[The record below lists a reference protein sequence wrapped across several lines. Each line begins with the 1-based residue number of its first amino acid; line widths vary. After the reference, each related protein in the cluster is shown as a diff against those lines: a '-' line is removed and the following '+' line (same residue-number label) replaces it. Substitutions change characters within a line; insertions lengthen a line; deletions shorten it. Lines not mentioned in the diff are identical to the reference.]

1 MLISSRTAMCQGEF
15 VQLKRAKKAADLFF
29 SSAAYAFGAVHYALQ
44 DHYKSLQSQCVS
56 GASAALKQ
64 LCRKMCVDRHRRHR
78 LGVAGLNY
86 RHDSGRL
93 SAKAD
98 GSKFLCKPPSN
109 RRSSV
114 IDAQGFPPF
123 KASARHRRKAM
134 SRSAFSRFGLGALV
148 VTFACP
154 SLVWGGMAN
163 PNYKV
168 LNPIS
173 HGNLTIFP
181 VVTSITHDTSGF
193 LTLDEGIRSGEVVVT
208 EAGRT
213 GGLIRGP
220 QRPMPVGGA
229 QVNSLVLVNNSKR
242 PLILLA
248 GEIVT
253 GGKQDRVVA
262 KDRVIAAESDP
273 VDLGVFCVEPGRWT
287 DTSTQFSTMKSYM
300 AQPSVRSKAMVAKD
314 QRQVWQSVGEA
325 NGAIVGALQAG
336 PVSGPAPVAQDSYA
350 KTFDEETVRKAIA
363 DQAAPVEQSYSSSIR
378 QLRDQ
383 HAVGGV
389 VAVGGRLIW
398 ADLFASSALLE
409 KYWPKLVR
417 TYAADAIT
425 THNPPW

>member
-1 MLISSRTAMCQGEF
+1 
-15 VQLKRAKKAADLFF
+15 
-29 SSAAYAFGAVHYALQ
+29 
-44 DHYKSLQSQCVS
+44 
-56 GASAALKQ
+56 
-64 LCRKMCVDRHRRHR
+64 
-78 LGVAGLNY
+78 
-86 RHDSGRL
+86 
-93 SAKAD
+93 
-98 GSKFLCKPPSN
+98 
-109 RRSSV
+109 
-114 IDAQGFPPF
+114 
-123 KASARHRRKAM
+123 M

-181 VVTSITHDTSGF
+181 VATSITHDTSGF
-193 LTLDEGIRSGEVVVT
+193 ITLDEGIRSGEVVVT
-208 EAGRT
+208 EGGRT

-220 QRPMPVGGA
+220 HHRIPVSGP

-262 KDRVIAAESDP
+262 KDRVIPAESDP

-287 DTSTQFSTMKSYM
+287 ETSVQFSTMKSQM
-300 AQPSVRSKAMVAKD
+300 AQPSVRSKAMIAKD
-314 QRQVWQSVGEA
+314 QQQVWNSVGEA
-325 NGAIVGALQAG
+325 NGAIMGAFGGSAG
-336 PVSGPAPVAQDSYA
+336 AAPGPPPPAPSSYA
-350 KTFDEETVRKAIA
+350 KTFDDERVRKAIA

-383 HAVGGV
+383 HAVGIV

-398 ADLFASSALLE
+398 ADLFASTALLE

-417 TYAADAIT
+417 SYAAEAIT
-425 THNPPW
+425 SQSVAKPLTINDAQQFLDRTEGNRQVIESEPGIYRQSETIAPNFKLFTLASLLPGTGFDLHISKIADANGYIPEIGKLQYR

>member
-1 MLISSRTAMCQGEF
+1 
-15 VQLKRAKKAADLFF
+15 
-29 SSAAYAFGAVHYALQ
+29 
-44 DHYKSLQSQCVS
+44 
-56 GASAALKQ
+56 
-64 LCRKMCVDRHRRHR
+64 
-78 LGVAGLNY
+78 
-86 RHDSGRL
+86 
-93 SAKAD
+93 
-98 GSKFLCKPPSN
+98 
-109 RRSSV
+109 
-114 IDAQGFPPF
+114 
-123 KASARHRRKAM
+123 M

-181 VVTSITHDTSGF
+181 VTTSITHDTSGF
-193 LTLDEGIRSGEVVVT
+193 ITLDEGIRSGEVVVT
-208 EAGRT
+208 EGGRT

-220 QRPMPVGGA
+220 HHRIPVSGP

-262 KDRVIAAESDP
+262 KDRVIPAESDH

-287 DTSTQFSTMKSYM
+287 ETSVQFSTMKSQM
-300 AQPSVRSKAMVAKD
+300 AQPSVRSKAMIAKD
-314 QRQVWQSVGEA
+314 QQQVWNSVGEA
-325 NGAIVGALQAG
+325 NGAIMGAIGGSAG
-336 PVSGPAPVAQDSYA
+336 AAPGPPPPAPSSYA
-350 KTFDEETVRKAIA
+350 KTFDDERVRKAIA

-383 HAVGGV
+383 HAVGIV

-398 ADLFASSALLE
+398 ADLFASTALLE

-417 TYAADAIT
+417 SYAAEAIT
-425 THNPPW
+425 SQSVAKPLTINDAQQFLDRTEGNRQVIESEPGIYRQSETIAPNFKLFTLASLLPGTGFDLHISKIADANGYIPEIGKLQYR

>member
-1 MLISSRTAMCQGEF
+1 
-15 VQLKRAKKAADLFF
+15 
-29 SSAAYAFGAVHYALQ
+29 
-44 DHYKSLQSQCVS
+44 
-56 GASAALKQ
+56 
-64 LCRKMCVDRHRRHR
+64 
-78 LGVAGLNY
+78 
-86 RHDSGRL
+86 
-93 SAKAD
+93 
-98 GSKFLCKPPSN
+98 
-109 RRSSV
+109 
-114 IDAQGFPPF
+114 
-123 KASARHRRKAM
+123 M

-181 VVTSITHDTSGF
+181 VATSITHDTSGF
-193 LTLDEGIRSGEVVVT
+193 ITLDEGIRTGEVVVT
-208 EAGRT
+208 EGGRT

-220 QRPMPVGGA
+220 HHRIPVYGP

-262 KDRVIAAESDP
+262 KDRVIPAESDP

-287 DTSTQFSTMKSYM
+287 ETSVQFSTMKSQM
-300 AQPSVRSKAMVAKD
+300 AQPSVRSKAMIAKD
-314 QRQVWQSVGEA
+314 QQQVWNSVGEA
-325 NGAIVGALQAG
+325 NGAIMGAFGGSAG
-336 PVSGPAPVAQDSYA
+336 AAPGPPPPAPSSYA
-350 KTFDEETVRKAIA
+350 KTFDDERVRKAIA

-383 HAVGGV
+383 HAVGIV

-398 ADLFASSALLE
+398 ADLFASTALLE

-417 TYAADAIT
+417 SYAAEAIT
-425 THNPPW
+425 SQSVAKPLTINDAQQFLDRTEGNRQVIESEPGIYRQSETIAPNFKLFKLASLLPGTGFDLHISKIADANGYIPEIGKLQYR